1 MKRHKTPTGFGTG
14 DEVLMNIVVERNKLK
29 SVTAERKLVRY
40 LKSSKND
47 KIVLLLCA
55 VLSHSVV
62 SDSL

>member
-14 DEVLMNIVVERNKLK
+14 DEVLMNIVVKNKLK
-29 SVTAERKLVRY
+29 SITAERKLVRY